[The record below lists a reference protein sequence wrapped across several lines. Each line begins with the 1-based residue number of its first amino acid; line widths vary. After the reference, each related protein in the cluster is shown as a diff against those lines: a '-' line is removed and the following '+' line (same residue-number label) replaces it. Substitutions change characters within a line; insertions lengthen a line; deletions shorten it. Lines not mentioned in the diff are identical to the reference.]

1 MLYDAKNLYANAT
14 SISTTAA
21 THTALFGDIVDHGP
35 LATGN
40 STHNLSRAGLWLN
53 IRVTV
58 AAVSSAAGTLAIAM
72 QTADNTAMTGAATL
86 FTAIPAAVASVGY
99 TKGAVYNVP
108 LPEADYKQYT
118 QLYLTGAT
126 HVVTAGSI
134 TAALV
139 SDPGKYIAAAQ
150 DAETY
155 DS

>member
-14 SISTTAA
+14 SISTSAA
-21 THTALFGDIVDHGP
+21 SHTALFGDVIDHGP
-35 LATGN
+35 LTGGN
-40 STHNLSRAGLWLN
+40 TSHHLDRAGLWLN

-58 AAVSSAAGTLAIAM
+58 AAVSTGAGTLAIAL
-72 QTADNTAMTGAATL
+72 QTADNSAMTGASTL
-86 FTAIPAAVASVGY
+86 FTAVPAAVASVGY

-108 LPEADYKQYT
+108 LPEATYKQYT

-126 HVVTAGSI
+126 HIVTAGSI

-139 SDPGKYIAAAQ
+139 SEPGRFTAFAQ

>member
-21 THTALFGDIVDHGP
+21 THTALFGDVVDHGP
-35 LATGN
+35 LASGN
-40 STHNLSRAGLWLN
+40 TTHNLSRAGLWLN
-53 IRVTV
+53 IRVTA
-58 AAVSSAAGTLAIAM
+58 AAVSTAAGTLAIAM
-72 QTADNTAMTGAATL
+72 QTADNTAMTGASTL

-99 TKGAVYNVP
+99 TLGAVYNVP
-108 LPEADYKQYT
+108 LPEADYKRYT

-139 SDPGKYIAAAQ
+139 SDPGKYTAFDQ
-150 DAETY
+150 DAIIFDT
-155 DS
+155 

>member
-21 THTALFGDIVDHGP
+21 AHTALFGDIIDHGP

-40 STHNLSRAGLWLN
+40 SSHNLDRAGLWLSA
-53 IRVTV
+53 RVTV
-58 AAVSSAAGTLAIAM
+58 AAVSTAAGTLAIAM
-72 QTADNTAMTGAATL
+72 YTADNSAMTGASIV

-108 LPEADYKQYT
+108 LPEATYKQYT

-126 HVVTAGSI
+126 HIVTAGSI

-139 SDPGKYIAAAQ
+139 SDPGRFTAVAQ